1 MYRKTKYIQLNSG
14 KSTLALEPSYWHQI
28 EYLAHRDGYGDWRDW
43 FYANRLFDA
52 AEGQSVAA
60 YVRMKVSSFLY
71 DDLRTSGSNPEGQ
84 SNTTGIS

>member
-1 MYRKTKYIQLNSG
+1 MYRKTKYVQLNSG

-28 EYLAHRDGYGDWRDW
+28 EYLAQRDGYGDWRDW
-43 FYANRLFDA
+43 FYANRLYDPD
-52 AEGQSVAA
+52 EGLSVAA

-71 DDLRTSGSNPEGQ
+71 DDLQTSGSNPEGR

>member
-1 MYRKTKYIQLNSG
+1 MYRKTKYIQLNSV
-14 KSTLALEPSYWHQI
+14 KSTLALESSYWNQI

-43 FYANRLFDA
+43 FYANRLYDPD
-52 AEGQSVAA
+52 EGLSVAA